1 MTVSEDRAMVR
12 AANERRREWRI
23 LPVDGVHVLQ
33 HYIDWAR
40 CWQELYRA
48 ATWDEC
54 DQAYD
59 AYHNGETPADN
70 EYWQ

>member
-1 MTVSEDRAMVR
+1 MTVAEDRAMIR

-23 LPVDGVHVLQ
+23 IQVGGIYTLG
-33 HYIDWAR
+33 HYIAWAG

-54 DQAYD
+54 DDAYT
-59 AYHNGETPADN
+59 AYHNGETPAFN